1 MRDRGFDKHDVAGS
15 RLLAIT
21 ATDESSRD
29 LNQQQ
34 EEAMAHYLL
43 RWQFKD
49 ATAKV
54 MIDKPQDRTGPATN
68 LIEGFGGKLLC
79 YYFAL
84 GEYDGIGICEFPDH
98 VSVAACSMKAAATG
112 AFARFETMA
121 LLTATEAESAMKKAK
136 DSKVNYS
143 APNA

>member
-1 MRDRGFDKHDVAGS
+1 
-15 RLLAIT
+15 
-21 ATDESSRD
+21 
-29 LNQQQ
+29 
-34 EEAMAHYLL
+34 MAHYLL

-54 MIDKPQDRTGPATN
+54 MIDKPQDRTGPATS
-68 LIEGFGGKLLC
+68 LIEGFGGRLLC

-84 GEYDGIGICEFPDH
+84 GEYDGIGICEFADH
-98 VSVAACSMKAAATG
+98 VSVAACSMKAASTG

-121 LLTATEAESAMKKAK
+121 LLTAAEAEAAMQQAK
-136 DSKVNYS
+136 DSNVNYR